1 MGKRKL
7 ADFRYLIH
15 ALLLLLPIMFVL
27 PFYSADTYSIIKN
40 TTSHLGAQ
48 STPNAWIMNAAFVL
62 VGISCVLEAWLHLG
76 RFWFHKILLSIFGLS
91 LALTGIFHHAPIIEG
106 VIFNSFED
114 KLHSI
119 FATIVG
125 FSFAIYAMSSAFIEK
140 AVRYRI
146 IDIAVGFT
154 ATILSVLMSYLPN
167 YSGIWQRA
175 IFIISF
181 IWLIFM
187 LERIRGF
194 NKIG

>member
-1 MGKRKL
+1 M
-7 ADFRYLIH
+7 
-15 ALLLLLPIMFVL
+15 
-27 PFYSADTYSIIKN
+27 
-40 TTSHLGAQ
+40 
-48 STPNAWIMNAAFVL
+48 
-62 VGISCVLEAWLHLG
+62 
-76 RFWFHKILLSIFGLS
+76 
-91 LALTGIFHHAPIIEG
+91 LTGIFHHAPIIDG
-106 VIFNSFED
+106 FIFNSFED

-175 IFIISF
+175 IFVISF
-181 IWLIFM
+181 VWLIFM
-187 LERIRGF
+187 LERIRAF
-194 NKIG
+194 NKTIS